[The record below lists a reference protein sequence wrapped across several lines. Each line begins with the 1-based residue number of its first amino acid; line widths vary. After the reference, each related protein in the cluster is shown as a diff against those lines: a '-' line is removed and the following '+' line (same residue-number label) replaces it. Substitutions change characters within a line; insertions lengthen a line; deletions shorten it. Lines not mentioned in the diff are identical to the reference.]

1 MRRSILPIAVA
12 LAAMTAVPAHAQQV
26 VYDPTSFAQMV
37 KGARTAIEQLDSLKA
52 QVQQGEELFA
62 SLNDLSNVN
71 AIAERLGLP
80 EIRNPLPDMATLRSA
95 ADGDLSALGELAERA
110 DAIRRET
117 RVYTPDAPS
126 AAAEALER
134 AGARTARD
142 LAIGEG
148 RRPVGDRSSR
158 RPGDAPSRARHR
170 AQRAGRD
177 GPERP
182 ARGGT
187 GPDSER
193 TDPAAG
199 PGPDPGRRSPS
210 RGPAGAGADRRGTV
224 GPHGRLPSGLSVK
237 AALVLL
243 GLLAGC
249 GEPEAPR
256 AEPRPDRAALEAAV
270 EDCERGARR
279 QGCDAAQARLA
290 EVRRAD
296 RMAAYRQGF

>member
-37 KGARTAIEQLDSLKA
+37 KDARTAIEQLDSLKA

-142 LAIGEG
+142 LAIGEA
-148 RRPVGDRSSR
+148 VDRSATDRLEGLETLR
-158 RPGDAPSRARHR
+158 RALDTAPNARAVM
-170 AQRAGRD
+170 D
-177 GPERP
+177 
-182 ARGGT
+182 
-187 GPDSER
+187 
-193 TDPAAG
+193 
-199 PGPDPGRRSPS
+199 
-210 RGPAGAGADRRGTV
+210 
-224 GPHGRLPSGLSVK
+224 LN
-237 AALVLL
+237 
-243 GLLAGC
+243 
-249 GEPEAPR
+249 
-256 AEPRPDRAALEAAV
+256 
-270 EDCERGARR
+270 
-279 QGCDAAQARLA
+279 ARLA
-290 EVRRAD
+290 AEQALIQNEQVRLQGLVLTQAAEARLEDQRARERIAAERSA
-296 RMAAYRQGF
+296 RMDAYRQAFQ

>member
-37 KGARTAIEQLDSLKA
+37 KDARTAIEQLDSLKA

-134 AGARTARD
+134 SGARTARD
-142 LAIGEG
+142 LAIGEA
-148 RRPVGDRSSR
+148 VDRSATDRLEGLETLR
-158 RPGDAPSRARHR
+158 RALDTAPNARAVM
-170 AQRAGRD
+170 D
-177 GPERP
+177 
-182 ARGGT
+182 
-187 GPDSER
+187 
-193 TDPAAG
+193 
-199 PGPDPGRRSPS
+199 
-210 RGPAGAGADRRGTV
+210 
-224 GPHGRLPSGLSVK
+224 LN
-237 AALVLL
+237 
-243 GLLAGC
+243 
-249 GEPEAPR
+249 
-256 AEPRPDRAALEAAV
+256 
-270 EDCERGARR
+270 
-279 QGCDAAQARLA
+279 ARLA
-290 EVRRAD
+290 AEQALIQNEQVRLQGLALTQAAEARLEDQRARERIAAERSA
-296 RMAAYRQGF
+296 RMDAYRQAFQ